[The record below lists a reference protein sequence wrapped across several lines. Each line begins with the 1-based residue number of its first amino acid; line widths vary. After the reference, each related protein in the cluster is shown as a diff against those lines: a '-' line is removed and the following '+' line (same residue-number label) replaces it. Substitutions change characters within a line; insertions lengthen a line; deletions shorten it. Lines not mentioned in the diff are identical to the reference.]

1 MPLYHLNIL
10 AHFNNARNEL
20 MAAEKI
26 LDAIPKHP
34 DDKNHHFGLQ
44 LSRDVFI
51 EIRRIEYLIRKEIKR
66 HEHEKREHKMLPF
79 KRPL

>member
-1 MPLYHLNIL
+1 MQLYHLRIL

-26 LDAIPKHP
+26 LAAMPKHP
-34 DDKNHHFGLQ
+34 DDNNHHFELQ

-51 EIRRIEYLIRKEIKR
+51 EIRRIEYLIRKEIR
-66 HEHEKREHKMLPF
+66 RREYNKQR
-79 KRPL
+79 K